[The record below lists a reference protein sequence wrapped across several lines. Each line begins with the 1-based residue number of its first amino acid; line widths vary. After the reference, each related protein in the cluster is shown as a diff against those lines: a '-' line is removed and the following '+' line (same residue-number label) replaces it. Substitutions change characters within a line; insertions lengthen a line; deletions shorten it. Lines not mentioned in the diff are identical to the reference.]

1 MPRDEAGGKAQS
13 EKALREGEMDA
24 IVVAGGTPG
33 PKDPLYP
40 LTQGRPKALIELEG
54 QPMLQWVVD
63 ALEASARVE
72 HVVVIGPGPEL
83 GLRFGSKTISLP
95 DQGGMIANILS
106 GLETVQRLS
115 PGATH
120 TLLSSGD
127 IPAITPEM
135 VDWRV
140 ATVEAAGADLDY
152 AVVERQTMD
161 RVFPGSR
168 RSFTRLKE
176 IEVCGGDLNG
186 LSVNVVCD
194 RPLWDSLV
202 ASRKNAIKQAA
213 LIGYDVL
220 LLALLRRL
228 TLRDAER
235 RVSRNLRLRAHVT
248 LCPYAEVGMDVD
260 KPHQLEMVRQHL
272 HARGAA

>member
-1 MPRDEAGGKAQS
+1 
-13 EKALREGEMDA
+13 MDA
-24 IVVAGGTPG
+24 IVIAGGTPG
-33 PKDPLYP
+33 PEDPLYP
-40 LTQGRPKALIELEG
+40 FTQGRPKALLELEG
-54 QPMLQWVVD
+54 RPMLQWVVD
-63 ALEASARVE
+63 ALEGSARVE
-72 HVVVIGPGPEL
+72 HVVVIGPGPEF
-83 GLRFGSKTISLP
+83 GLRFGSKTLSQP

-168 RSFTRLKE
+168 RSFTHLKE
-176 IEVCGGDLNG
+176 TEVCGGDLNG
-186 LSVNVVCD
+186 LSVNAVCD
-194 RPLWDSLV
+194 KPLWDSLV
-202 ASRKNAIKQAA
+202 ASRKNALKQAA

-228 TLRDAER
+228 TLQDAER
-235 RVSRNLRLRAHVT
+235 RVSRNLRLRAHVS

-260 KPHQLEMVRQHL
+260 KPHQLEMVRRHL